1 MQTRLKYFAL
11 WCKGWIDPVISE
23 MGEYEQ
29 ARNCLVLDEYYPST
43 LGDIICIG
51 ITNMEDYL
59 KENDLSFSFL
69 TYTSEI
75 QKNMIDHNTDF
86 MGGIFWTIRD
96 FFRYRVSGV
105 GLDLNSLDKEKL
117 SNLGLKIN
125 EYDAMKNLDN

>member
-11 WCKGWIDPVISE
+11 WCKGWIDPVTSE
-23 MGEYEQ
+23 MDIYEQ
-29 ARNCLVLDEYYPST
+29 ARNCLILDEYYPKT
-43 LGDIICIG
+43 LGDIISIG

-59 KENDLSFSFL
+59 KENDLNFPFL

-75 QKNMIDHNTDF
+75 QQNMINHYTDF
-86 MGGIFWTIRD
+86 LGGVFWTIKD
-96 FFRYRVSGV
+96 FFRYRVNGE

-125 EYDAMKNLDN
+125 EWDAMKNLDN

>member
-1 MQTRLKYFAL
+1 MQTKLKYFAL
-11 WCKGWIDPVISE
+11 WCKGWIDPVTTE
-23 MGEYEQ
+23 MDIFEQ

-59 KENDLSFSFL
+59 KENGMDFPFL

-75 QKNMIDHNTDF
+75 QKNMIDHKTDF
-86 MGGIFWTIRD
+86 MGGVFWTIRD
-96 FFRYRVSGV
+96 FFKYRVYGE
-105 GLDLNSLDKEKL
+105 GLDLKSLDKEKL

-125 EYDAMKNLDN
+125 E